1 MNGGKRINAGR
12 KVGIPNEVTT
22 EIKETVL
29 QFLLKNIGKLQ
40 KSFDTLDPKE
50 QIYFIEKL
58 LKYYLPTQLAT
69 NVDFSEKQ
77 VVIFKRKDA
86 TPPDWWLRKYPKG
99 TQEEWL
105 NEVAN
110 GKQMMPPVIN
120 VRPSVSI
127 KKS

>member
-12 KVGIPNEVTT
+12 KAGISNEVTT
-22 EIKETVL
+22 EIKQIVL
-29 QFLLKNIGKLQ
+29 QFLHKNIGKLQ
-40 KSFDTLDPKE
+40 KSFDTLEPKE

-69 NVDFSEKQ
+69 NVDLTEKQ
-77 VVIFKRKDA
+77 VVVFKFKDSK
-86 TPPDWWLRKYPKG
+86 PPPWWQKNNPEG
-99 TQEEWL
+99 SQDEWL